1 VKTTTNFQFDMTAS
15 TAVAFMHARTQ
26 ALVIVPTVGFTD
38 LSVEGDV
45 RPNTDAGKSRA
56 WSPPV

>member
-1 VKTTTNFQFDMTAS
+1 METTTYMETAS
-15 TAVAFMHARTQ
+15 TVVAFAHARTR
-26 ALVIVPTVGFTD
+26 ALVIVPTFGVQ
-38 LSVEGDV
+38 GDV

>member
-1 VKTTTNFQFDMTAS
+1 VKTTTNFQLDMTAS
-15 TAVAFMHARTQ
+15 TAVAFAHARTR
-26 ALVIVPTVGFTD
+26 ALVIVPVVG
-38 LSVEGDV
+38 VEGDV

>member
-1 VKTTTNFQFDMTAS
+1 METKSYMETSSA
-15 TAVAFMHARTQ
+15 AVAFTHARTRV
-26 ALVIVPTVGFTD
+26 LVIVPASGVQ
-38 LSVEGDV
+38 GDV